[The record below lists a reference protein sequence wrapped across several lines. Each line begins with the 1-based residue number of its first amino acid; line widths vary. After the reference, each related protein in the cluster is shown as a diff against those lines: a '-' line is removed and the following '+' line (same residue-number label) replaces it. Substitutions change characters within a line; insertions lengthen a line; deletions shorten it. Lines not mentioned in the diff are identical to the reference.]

1 MSLYNR
7 KMQLLDTKDKVGGY
21 KLTDKQKK
29 ELSEWRQ
36 KQLKI
41 NKNK

>member
-1 MSLYNR
+1 MSFYNR
-7 KMQLLDTKDKVGGY
+7 NMQLLDAKDKAGSY
-21 KLTDKQKK
+21 KLTDKEKK
-29 ELSEWRQ
+29 QLSEWRQ